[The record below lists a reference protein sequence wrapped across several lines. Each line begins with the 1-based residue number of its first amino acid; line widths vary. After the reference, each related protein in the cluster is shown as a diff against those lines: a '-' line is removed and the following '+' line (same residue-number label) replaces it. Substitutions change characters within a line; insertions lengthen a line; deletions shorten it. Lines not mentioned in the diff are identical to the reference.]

1 MNTFAHQPEVEQ
13 KDSSAFSAPFLN
25 RSILAEVR
33 APLPPRRAPYTMQP
47 SLAFGRFSPL
57 TSDSEQ
63 TDVTPT
69 LTNNKPISISS
80 AFVAISRSTGGTMS
94 KAGTGSRSVAKVDQ
108 LAWLASVKVGSKR
121 ESSSGAGSGDGS
133 GTPSRLSSRSRPSSG
148 PERSQSELGPRQR
161 SGSLGRMAEDRGK
174 EAENNQSLQDE

>member
-1 MNTFAHQPEVEQ
+1 
-13 KDSSAFSAPFLN
+13 
-25 RSILAEVR
+25 
-33 APLPPRRAPYTMQP
+33 
-47 SLAFGRFSPL
+47 
-57 TSDSEQ
+57 
-63 TDVTPT
+63 
-69 LTNNKPISISS
+69 
-80 AFVAISRSTGGTMS
+80 MS
-94 KAGTGSRSVAKVDQ
+94 KGGSVAKVDQ

-161 SGSLGRMAEDRGK
+161 SGSLSRMAEDRGK